1 MRWAK
6 IVERMLLTV
15 PVMLGVAIAVFLFM
29 RLTPAADPVDLM
41 MGDAGHVSQAEI
53 ERIRQEFN
61 LDKSLPIQLKHFL
74 TGLARLDLGMSI
86 TKRAPVG
93 QLIKERLPATI
104 ELAGMSFLLALA
116 IAVPIGI
123 LSAVKQNSILDRL
136 SMGVSFFGLSLPGFW
151 LGIILI
157 MLFSVKFGWF
167 PTAGRLS
174 YDVHLT
180 EVTGFY
186 LLDSLLTANPQALVS
201 VLRHLFLPALT
212 MGATMA
218 ATVARMIRSSMLEV
232 LRQDYVTLARAKGL
246 PEFMVIGHHAL
257 RNALIPTVTV
267 VAIQAGGFLAG
278 NMIVETVFGWP
289 GVGRLVVEAILRRDF
304 PLVQGAVIIFAF
316 TFIVMNLLADILYT
330 LVNPKISL

>member
-6 IVERMLLTV
+6 VLERTLLTF
-15 PVMLGVAIAVFLFM
+15 PLMLGVAIAVFLFM

-41 MGDAGHVSQAEI
+41 MGESGHVSAAEI
-53 ERIRQEFN
+53 ELLQQEFH
-61 LDKSLPIQLKHFL
+61 LDKPLPVQLKYFL
-74 TGLARLDLGMSI
+74 SGLARFDLGMSI
-86 TKRAPVG
+86 TKRVPVG
-93 QLIKERLPATI
+93 QLIKERLPATV

-123 LSAVKQNSILDRL
+123 WSAVKQNSALDRL

-157 MLFSVKFGWF
+157 MLFSVKLGWF
-167 PTAGRLS
+167 PTAGRLD
-174 YDVHLT
+174 YGIQLQ
-180 EVTGFY
+180 EITGLY
-186 LLDSLLTANPQALVS
+186 LLDSLLTRNPQAFMS
-201 VLRHLFLPALT
+201 ALRHLFLPALT
-212 MGATMA
+212 MGATMS
-218 ATVARMIRSSMLEV
+218 ATVARMVRSSMLEV

-246 PEFMVIGHHAL
+246 PEVIVIGRHAL

-289 GVGRLVVEAILRRDF
+289 GVGRLVVDAILRRDF
-304 PLVQGAVIIFAF
+304 PLVQGAVMVFAF
-316 TFIVMNLLADILYT
+316 TFIVMNLVADILYT
-330 LVNPKISL
+330 CINPKISL

>member
-6 IVERMLLTV
+6 ILERSLLTI
-15 PVMLGVAIAVFLFM
+15 PVMVGVAIAVFLFM

-41 MGDAGHVSQAEI
+41 MGEAGNVSQAEI
-53 ERIRQEFN
+53 ERLKEEFN
-61 LDKSLPIQLKHFL
+61 LDKPLLVQLKYFL
-74 TGLARLDLGMSI
+74 TDLARFDLGQSI

-93 QLIKERLPATI
+93 RLIKERLPATI
-104 ELAGMSFLLALA
+104 ELAAMSFLLALA

-157 MLFSVKFGWF
+157 LLFSVKFGWF
-167 PTAGRLS
+167 PTAGRIA
-174 YDVHLT
+174 YGVNLT
-180 EVTGFY
+180 DITGFH
-186 LLDSLLTANPQALVS
+186 LLDSLLTGNSAAFVS
-201 VLRHLFLPALT
+201 ALRHLFLPALT
-212 MGATMA
+212 MGATMS
-218 ATVARMIRSSMLEV
+218 ATVARMVRSSMLEV

-246 PEFMVIGHHAL
+246 PEVSVICRHAL

-304 PLVQGAVIIFAF
+304 PLVQGAVMIFAF
-316 TFIVMNLLADILYT
+316 TFIVMNLMADILYT
-330 LVNPKISL
+330 LINPKISL